1 MVEVVGIGIAA
12 SERKDARTQ
21 NGGHVVRDVRRAA
34 AVRDQPGQRIHQL
47 QPPVGAGQQQHATV
61 RTEPAA
67 VECGGDLLAPDR
79 W

>member
-34 AVRDQPGQRIHQL
+34 AVRDQPGQRIH
-47 QPPVGAGQQQHATV
+47 
-61 RTEPAA
+61 
-67 VECGGDLLAPDR
+67 
-79 W
+79 